1 MQIKMTIGRGSAGG
15 GYWVGERRG
24 ARGER
29 RFERERE
36 RSHGLVHAK
45 LLPWPCSTTRS
56 CSSTC
61 ANTSNAM
68 KSGPFS
74 TKSGRREASE
84 LQGSWL
90 GSTRRLD
97 RCTSRQT
104 RRRKS
109 AVRVARQRDPCIISN
124 IAKRTCS
131 TWDRATFS
139 PPT

>member
-1 MQIKMTIGRGSAGG
+1 MQIKVSIGRGSAGMAIG
-15 GYWVGERRG
+15 LASAEEREANAASG
-24 ARGER
+24 
-29 RFERERE
+29 ERE

-74 TKSGRREASE
+74 TKSSRREASE
-84 LQGSWL
+84 LQRSWL

-131 TWDRATFS
+131 TWDLATFS